1 MLKTKYENNILT
13 AYIDGEIDHDS
24 AAKIRTR
31 IDSAAQS
38 LKPRTLCLDF
48 SGVSFMDS
56 SGIGLVMGRYRQMK
70 LMGGSLRVINVPDR
84 MYRLFAMSGIE
95 GLGVLR

>member
-1 MLKTKYENNILT
+1 MLKTEYKNNVLT

-24 AAKIRTR
+24 AAKIRTK

-38 LKPRTLCLDF
+38 LKPSALCLDF

-70 LMGGSLRVINVPDR
+70 LLGGALHVINVPDR